1 MIASYL
7 PINLRLRVSE
17 APARRIARS
26 TTATTNSISNIA
38 QQYSRRSAVCLF
50 SASARMSKSGSS
62 SSLSTTSFNAARNN
76 INAKKQTLPAER
88 QKTLNRFLGL
98 PLEQRQTRVD
108 SLFRKQVR
116 ESSLPVPGAVLASTS
131 VRSIT
136 TSTSTAASESHE
148 VMEIDAS
155 SDVEQVNSVSKA
167 NGKYLPT
174 FFCFSSC

>member
-17 APARRIARS
+17 AAAARRIARS
-26 TTATTNSISNIA
+26 TTTTTSSISIIA
-38 QQYSRRSAVCLF
+38 QQFSRRSAVCLF

-62 SSLSTTSFNAARNN
+62 SSLSTTSNAARNN

-116 ESSLPVPGAVLASTS
+116 ESSLPVPGAVFASTS

-167 NGKYLPT
+167 NGMYP
-174 FFCFSSC
+174 